1 MEILVLAIPALAYYF
16 WSHRTPRVIPER
28 AWTAANISRA
38 EAVLSRGSAPAVAR
52 SLGRSEARLLF
63 RSAAI
68 LQGIVFCALNIF
80 FFSIVFDNAQQ
91 PVWTWLV
98 IFPIMAYPLAGMALI
113 ASHRAVL
120 RGRRDDA
127 EELFAATPT
136 SPTTRTLGHA
146 IAAWVPVTI
155 AGLFW
160 WVVVVAA
167 RSATFGSIDAALV
180 VDGLTGLALVLG
192 ATWLGVLLARLV
204 PCAIAPVIALVVILF
219 ASTAIGG
226 IGEKTWSP
234 WRQLSTWPRYPNHD
248 LLFTA
253 RPVLAHLVYIV
264 GLACGCLVLAVAV
277 HTRTRVVLGFGI
289 VALVLA
295 LGGGLF
301 ATRPM
306 TDADVRRLAALVAHP
321 IAHQECRDRGRIR
334 ACAYPDSV
342 EILDPWIPAANAAL
356 AGAPT
361 TTASPRFVISQ
372 RLQADRIDDLA
383 PEIRRV
389 LGPPFTTRPFAWA
402 DDAAFHTAFEAGR
415 ADTAAVRIAAG
426 LWATSSP
433 LEARAERRPCVIAG
447 QARGVLAL
455 WVAYHDLPTAEAVER
470 AQAAVPDA
478 HNSSDLDPALAA
490 GSAWPEAAGVAAPVV
505 WSAPD
510 LTAARRLLAQP
521 HEQIREA
528 LWADWRLLSNPATTT
543 DQMLATLGLAT
554 VGPAPAPPPGT
565 PRCR

>member
-1 MEILVLAIPALAYYF
+1 MEILALAIPALAYYF
-16 WSHRTPRVIPER
+16 WSHRTPKVVPEQ
-28 AWTAANISRA
+28 AWTAAEIGA
-38 EAVLSRGSAPAVAR
+38 ADAVLPRGSSQAAVRA
-52 SLGRSEARLLF
+52 LGRSEARLLF

-80 FFSIVFDNAQQ
+80 FFAIVFDSAPQH
-91 PVWTWLV
+91 VWTWLA

-127 EELFAATPT
+127 EELFGATPT
-136 SPTTRTLGHA
+136 SLTTRTLGHA
-146 IAAWVPVTI
+146 VAAWVPVTMT
-155 AGLFW
+155 AVYW

-167 RSATFGSIDAALV
+167 QPATFGSIDATLI
-180 VDGLTGLALVLG
+180 VDGVTGLALVLG

-204 PCAIAPVIALVVILF
+204 PFAIAPIIALLVIVF

-226 IGEKTWSP
+226 IGGKVWSP
-234 WRQLSTWPRYPNHD
+234 LRQLSTWPRYPNHD

-253 RPVLAHLVYIV
+253 RPVFAHLVYIV

-289 VALVLA
+289 VGLALT

-321 IAHQECRDRGRIR
+321 ITHQECRDRDRIR

-342 EILDPWIPAANAAL
+342 EMVDQWIPAAQAAL

-361 TTASPRFVISQ
+361 TTASRRFVVSQ
-372 RLQADRIDDLA
+372 RLQAESIDDLA

-389 LGPPFTTRPFAWA
+389 LGPPFTTRPFAWP
-402 DDAAFHTAFEAGR
+402 DDGAFHTAFEAGR
-415 ADTAAVRIAAG
+415 AETDAVRIAAG
-426 LWATSSP
+426 LWATGSP

-455 WVAYHDLPTAEAVER
+455 WVAYHDLPTVEALKR
-470 AQAAVPDA
+470 AQAPVPDD
-478 HNSSDLDPALAA
+478 HNSSDLDPAVVA
-490 GSAWPEAAGVAAPVV
+490 GSAWPEAASIAAPVV

-510 LTAARRLLAQP
+510 LVAARRLLAQP
-521 HEQIREA
+521 HDQIRSA
-528 LWADWRLLSNPATTT
+528 LWADWPRFSNPATTT
-543 DQMLATLGLAT
+543 DEMLTTLGLAS
-554 VGPAPAPPPGT
+554 VGAAPRPPPGI